1 MNKKLLFSVST
12 LVSLS
17 PLVLSAGCSKKTN
30 EQKYL
35 DELIFNAEQMY
46 KNANSEKHSQNNELK
61 AESEKLTPV
70 INEAK
75 SVSSKKDV
83 KIEEIKTI
91 TDKLVKIVLEF
102 QPKLELSN
110 KKIYLSNAKAN
121 LTKKIESTQSEEEK
135 KDINKYIS
143 DIDEAI
149 KSNNLE
155 TITTLINKIK
165 SRFF

>member
-1 MNKKLLFSVST
+1 MNKKLLFSVSA

-61 AESEKLTPV
+61 TESEKLTPI
-70 INEAK
+70 INETK
-75 SVSSKKDV
+75 SVASKKDV
-83 KIEEIKTI
+83 KSDEIKTA
-91 TDKLVKIVLEF
+91 TDKLVKAVLEF
-102 QPKLELSN
+102 QPKLDLAN
-110 KKIYLSNAKAN
+110 KKIYLLNAKEN
-121 LTKKIESTQSEEEK
+121 LTKRINPTQSEEEK
-135 KDINKYIS
+135 QEINKYIS
-143 DIDEAI
+143 DIDKAL
-149 KSNNLE
+149 KSSNLE